1 MDRKERWHLSR
12 PFKSYSPITMAS
24 PPMDPVT
31 AERKSTMKPNIKK
44 DRGKRLISQSN
55 KEGRSVLGLA
65 IF

>member
-1 MDRKERWHLSR
+1 MV
-12 PFKSYSPITMAS
+12 S

-31 AERKSTMKPNIKK
+31 AERKSTTKPNIKK

-65 IF
+65 IFWAIDRKQEDN